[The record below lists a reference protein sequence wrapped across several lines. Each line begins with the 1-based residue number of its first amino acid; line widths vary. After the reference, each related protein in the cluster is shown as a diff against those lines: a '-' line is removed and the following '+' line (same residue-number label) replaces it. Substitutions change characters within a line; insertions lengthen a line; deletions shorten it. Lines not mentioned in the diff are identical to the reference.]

1 MSSSS
6 NSSLPFIAQQITIYG
21 GITTLVFG
29 IIGDL
34 LTLIVFLSLETFRQS
49 SCAFYLTIMSFV
61 NIGQLFF
68 GLFSRI
74 LIAGFTIDWT
84 ISSIAYCKFRLTCLQ
99 LCAST
104 SYACLCLATIDQYF
118 ATCTRV
124 RWQQWSNIKLAHRLI
139 ILYIIVL
146 IIFLIPYPIFLDHVK
161 LASGIISCNM
171 NNVIMLQY
179 RNYFMTLFILGYIPD
194 LITVVFG
201 ILAHR
206 NVQQIAYRTVP
217 LVRRELDKQLT
228 TMVLVQVVIN
238 VFTNIPFV
246 TTVAVMYA
254 TANITNPALTNI
266 IQFIYSIALII
277 FYTYFAVRRV

>member
-21 GITTLVFG
+21 GLITFVFG

-49 SCAFYLTIMSFV
+49 SCAFYLITMSFV
-61 NIGQLFF
+61 NIGQLLF

-74 LIAGFTIDWT
+74 LITGFTIDWT
-84 ISSIAYCKFRLTCLQ
+84 ISSLVYCKFRLTCLQ
-99 LCAST
+99 LCALI

-124 RWQQWSNIKLAHRLI
+124 RWQQWSNIKIAHRLI
-139 ILYIIVL
+139 ILSITVSIL
-146 IIFLIPYPIFLDHVK
+146 LLIPYPIFLDHVK
-161 LASGIISCNM
+161 LATGIISCNM
-171 NNVIMLQY
+171 NNIIMLQY
-179 RNYFMTLFILGYIPD
+179 RNYFVVLFMLGYIPD
-194 LITVVFG
+194 LITVIFG
-201 ILAHR
+201 ILAYR
-206 NVQQIAYRTVP
+206 NVQHIAYRTVP

-238 VFTNIPFV
+238 FFTNIPFV
-246 TTVAVMYA
+246 TVVAVMYA
-254 TANITNPALTNI
+254 TTNITNPVLTNI
-266 IQFIYSIALII
+266 LQFIYSIAFII

>member
-21 GITTLVFG
+21 GFITLVFG

-34 LTLIVFLSLETFRQS
+34 LTLIVFLSLETFRQN
-49 SCAFYLTIMSFV
+49 SCAFYLTIMSFA

-84 ISSIAYCKFRLTCLQ
+84 IPSLVYCKFHLTCLQ
-99 LCAST
+99 LCALI

-118 ATCTRV
+118 ATCNRV
-124 RWQQWSNIKLAHRLI
+124 LWQQWTNIKIAHRLI
-139 ILYIIVL
+139 ILSIIVS

-161 LASGIISCNM
+161 LASGIISCTM
-171 NNVIMLQY
+171 NNVIMSQY
-179 RNYFMTLFILGYIPD
+179 RNYFMLLFMSGYIPD

-201 ILAHR
+201 ILAYL

-228 TMVLVQVVIN
+228 TMVLIQVIIN
-238 VFTNIPFV
+238 AVTNIPFA
-246 TTVAVMYA
+246 TIVAVMYA
-254 TANITNPALTNI
+254 TTNITNPVIKNI
-266 IQFIYSIALII
+266 IQFIYNVTLTIT
-277 FYTYFAVRRV
+277 YTYFAVRRV